1 MNARP
6 IPRKRHLRRVRQL
19 LDQQPVVGVLGARQV
34 GKTTLARELVTFWD
48 GPTRHFDLEDPEDLA
63 RLADPKL
70 ALGELE
76 GLVVVDEIQRQP
88 DLFPVLRVLVDR
100 PESETRF
107 LVLGSA
113 SPDLLRQSSETL
125 AGRIVYHELN
135 GFRLDEV
142 GVDAA
147 DRLWLRGGF
156 PRSFLAATD
165 SASYDWRRSFIRTF
179 LERDIP
185 QLGIRIPAATLH
197 RFWRMI
203 AHYHAQR
210 WNGAELARAFGVS
223 DTTVRRYLD
232 VLTDA
237 LVLKQ
242 LPPWHANVGKRQVK
256 SPKVYLAD
264 TGMLHALLGLET
276 REDLEGHP
284 KIGASWEGFA
294 IAEAVRVLGA
304 RPEES
309 FFWAT
314 HAGAELDLLVVRGPR
329 RLGYEVKRTTSPSYT
344 RSMRSALDTLELER
358 LDVIHAGAHTFP
370 LADRVRAVAFRRLQ
384 EDLPPPEPAA

>member
-1 MNARP
+1 MSDRWV
-6 IPRKRHLRRVRQL
+6 PRERHLARVRQL
-19 LDQQPVVGVLGARQV
+19 LRDHPIVGVLGARQV
-34 GKTTLARELVTFWD
+34 GKTTLARQLAASWD
-48 GPTRHFDLEDPEDLA
+48 EPATRFDLEDPEDLA

-70 ALGELE
+70 ALADLD
-76 GLVVVDEIQRQP
+76 GLVILDEIQRRP

-100 PESETRF
+100 PHGGAGF
-107 LVLGSA
+107 LILGSA

-125 AGRIVYHELN
+125 AGRIAYHELD

-142 GVDAA
+142 GFERA

-156 PRSFLAATD
+156 PRSFLASTEA
-165 SASYDWRRSFIRTF
+165 ASYEWRRAFIRTF

-185 QLGIRIPAATLH
+185 QLGVRIAAATLH

-210 WNGAELARAFGVS
+210 WNGAELARALGVS

-242 LPPWHANVGKRQVK
+242 LPPWHANVAKRQVK

-264 TGMLHALLGLET
+264 TGLLHALLGLET
-276 REDLEGHP
+276 REALEGHP
-284 KIGASWEGFA
+284 KIGASWEGFV
-294 IAEAVRVLGA
+294 IAEVLRVLGA
-304 RPEES
+304 RSEET

-314 HAGAELDLLVVRGPR
+314 HAGAELDLLIVRGSR
-329 RLGYEVKRTTSPSYT
+329 RLGFEIKRTTAPSMT
-344 RSMRSALDTLELER
+344 RSGHASLDTLDLER
-358 LDVIHAGAHTFP
+358 LDVIHAGEETFP
-370 LADRVRAVAFRRLQ
+370 LADRARAVAFRRLE
-384 EDLPPPEPAA
+384 EDLEPL